1 MSELTQG
8 NSNATTEDARMNRC
22 ADFLLRGVLGMVA
35 GVRHA
40 ARHQRLTTYAF
51 DLRLRPTP
59 STYAFDLCLRPMPS
73 TCTFALGP
81 GRLTSPLPFALCP
94 LTFV

>member
-51 DLRLRPTP
+51 DL
-59 STYAFDLCLRPMPS
+59 CLRPMPS

>member
-59 STYAFDLCLRPMPS
+59 STYAFDLCLRP
-73 TCTFALGP
+73 A
-81 GRLTSPLPFALCP
+81 PLPWALD
-94 LTFV
+94 V